1 MLADS
6 PTATKEV
13 VIRDYAKEERAS
25 GLVPSAPEGVQ
36 QVGVGAGQPRET
48 SQKRQG
54 SAGGILGRMAKN
66 SNGWAAT
73 GQTAG
78 TSSA

>member
-48 SQKRQG
+48 SQKR
-54 SAGGILGRMAKN
+54 
-66 SNGWAAT
+66 
-73 GQTAG
+73 
-78 TSSA
+78 